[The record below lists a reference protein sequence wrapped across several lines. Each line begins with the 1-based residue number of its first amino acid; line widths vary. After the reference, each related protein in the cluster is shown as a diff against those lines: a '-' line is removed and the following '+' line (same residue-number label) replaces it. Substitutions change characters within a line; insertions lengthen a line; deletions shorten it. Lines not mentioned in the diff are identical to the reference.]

1 MATKQDIPAGV
12 LFIGEDK
19 KLRLRNITGDDGLP
33 LNVATFEFVFTLKD
47 DPSSNDSLITKSSD
61 ANEIRVVGTF
71 NSVPASNTQEIEVD
85 LVGEDTF
92 DLYKGK
98 FHYSVRRSDIGARTV
113 ITYGTAI
120 LDQAA

>member
-1 MATKQDIPAGV
+1 MAVKQDIPAGV

-33 LNVATFEFVFTLKD
+33 LNVAGFEFVFAFKD
-47 DPSSNDSLITKSSD
+47 DPSSPNALFEKSSD
-61 ANEIRVVGTF
+61 ANEIRVVGVF
-71 NSVPASNTQEIEVD
+71 SAIAASNTQEIEVD
-85 LVGEDTF
+85 LVGEDTL

-113 ITYGTAI
+113 ITYGTAM